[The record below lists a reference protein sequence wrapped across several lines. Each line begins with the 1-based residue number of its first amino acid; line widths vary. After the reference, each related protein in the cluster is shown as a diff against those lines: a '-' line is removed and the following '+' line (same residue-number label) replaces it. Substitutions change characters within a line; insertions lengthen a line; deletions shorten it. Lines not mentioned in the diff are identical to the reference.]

1 MFPPI
6 SGMSSRTPTGTLGV
20 YWDALLMI
28 ELASSSAKM
37 GIEVGFTRFLNG
49 YRSKMP
55 LLHKDTIYCYTGVKW
70 L

>member
-1 MFPPI
+1 
-6 SGMSSRTPTGTLGV
+6 
-20 YWDALLMI
+20 MI